1 MIGQFILRIVI
12 WFLLTA
18 NFSIT
23 NVIIGVII
31 CLLMP
36 RYRTAPFGLG
46 DLLQSLQRILVA
58 IPQAYLEAIEMIRKP
73 HIYEEIV
80 MEKAEKRRSAALLF
94 LDIFLITFT
103 PKTIVLKH
111 QEDDWYAIHR
121 IGEPTGNQ
129 PDQGA
134 NHEY

>member
-23 NVIIGVII
+23 NIIIGVSI

-36 RYRTAPFGLG
+36 YYRSENVRFK
-46 DLLQSLQRILVA
+46 DVLQGIGRIIQAV
-58 IPQAYLEAIEMIRKP
+58 PQAYIESFEMIWQP
-73 HIYEEIV
+73 HTHEEV
-80 MEKAEKRRSAALLF
+80 LMEKAKYQRSAALVF

-111 QEDDWYAIHR
+111 HEDGWYSIHR
-121 IGEPTGNQ
+121 VVRRISKRQNP
-129 PDQGA
+129 
-134 NHEY
+134 

>member
-23 NVIIGVII
+23 NIIIGVSI

-36 RYRTAPFGLG
+36 YYRSENVRLKDVLRGIG
-46 DLLQSLQRILVA
+46 RIIKAV
-58 IPQAYLEAIEMIRKP
+58 PQAYIESLEMIVQP
-73 HIYEEIV
+73 HKYEEVVI
-80 MEKAEKRRSAALLF
+80 EKAKYRRSAALVF

-103 PKTIVLKH
+103 PKTIVLRH
-111 QEDDWYAIHR
+111 HDEGWYLVHHVINR
-121 IGEPTGNQ
+121 QKRNNP
-129 PDQGA
+129 
-134 NHEY
+134 